1 MADED
6 EIEDDSPL
14 GAGEFHTIAQKQ
26 IMNAVFAVLAE
37 SKMDWALVE
46 PFLQAAREVCAGDF
60 ARNSQIR
67 LHSVRAEEEGW
78 AEAEE
83 AYLAIAVADRDS
95 GEEWLSESYWLS
107 DLATQDSS
115 RGEVQ
120 ALIAALERT
129 IAKLNAWLADGGGL
143 AGAAEAESGPEAP

>member
-1 MADED
+1 MAEED
-6 EIEDDSPL
+6 EEEDDSPL

-26 IMNAVFAVLAE
+26 ILNAVFAVLAD

-60 ARNSQIR
+60 ARNSQVR
-67 LHSVRAEEEGW
+67 LHSVRAEAETW
-78 AEAEE
+78 VEAEE
-83 AYLAIAVADRDS
+83 AYLAISVADRDS

-107 DLATQDSS
+107 DLATQDAS

-129 IAKLNAWLADGGGL
+129 IAKLNAWLANGG
-143 AGAAEAESGPEAP
+143 AGDPTEAAPPAEIP